1 MSQIIL
7 LLEWERY
14 NIELE
19 WMDSKW
25 LISSVQEK
33 THSISPLASGGLHT
47 LGHPVCS
54 SSAFLQYTFI
64 YKRRNIGGNV
74 VVDSFCFLGER
85 GLSLLKPGKQCVI
98 HVLITTEC
106 FQGPENIQSRDTL
119 FRTVLS
125 SPRMALYMGC
135 TQTACFHL
143 LLLHSRSQRPAL
155 GVFQRSCSLKPIF

>member
-1 MSQIIL
+1 MSKIIL
-7 LLEWERY
+7 LLEWEQY

-25 LISSVQEK
+25 LISSMQEK
-33 THSISPLASGGLHT
+33 THSVSPLTSGGLHT

-54 SSAFLQYTFI
+54 SSAFLRYTFI
-64 YKRRNIGGNV
+64 YKQRNIGGNV
-74 VVDSFCFLGER
+74 VVNSSCFLGET
-85 GLSLLKPGKQCVI
+85 GLSLPKPGKQCVI

-125 SPRMALYMGC
+125 SPCMALYMGC
-135 TQTACFHL
+135 TQMACFHL

-155 GVFQRSCSLKPIF
+155 GVFQHSCSLKPIF